1 MLSRIV
7 SGSVFVHTPV
17 IELTALE
24 EDSMSINWIRLI
36 IGGLM
41 VQHHVRLTPKS
52 FSQDVHASA
61 TYVFAL

>member
-24 EDSMSINWIRLI
+24 EDSKVN
-36 IGGLM
+36 
-41 VQHHVRLTPKS
+41 
-52 FSQDVHASA
+52 
-61 TYVFAL
+61 